1 MIRDDKKLLNLLK
14 TAEGQIAGIQ
24 KMLVEKKYCIDI
36 SNQIMAC
43 QAVLGKVNREV
54 LKSHLHGCVTEATGA
69 DKEQKL
75 DELSLLLDKL
85 VK

>member
-54 LKSHLHGCVTEATGA
+54 LKSHLRGCVTEATGA